1 MGKTLVIV
9 LGGNALLKPGQRG
22 TAKQH
27 RENLESVAVHIANLH
42 NRGFRIVITHG
53 NGPQVGNILLQ
64 QEKARDYAPQMP
76 LYICVAESQALIGSL
91 LQEALYN
98 KLRRMGFRIPVVT
111 IITQVLVDPKD
122 KAFARPTKP
131 IGPTYPTKR
140 GLPRNWKLM
149 RTIKGFRRVVASP
162 RPKEIIEA
170 KEIRRIAREAVVIAC
185 GGGGIP
191 VIKERGI
198 KGIDAVIDKDLT
210 AAKLG
215 EVVKAHT
222 LAILTDVDWV
232 YLQYK
237 KPRQKKIQNVSAS
250 QLKTWYKQGHFPPGT
265 MGPKIQAAL
274 RFLQR
279 GGKRVVITSLNR
291 LEDAINEEW
300 GTIIKK

>member
-1 MGKTLVIV
+1 MGKTLVIA

-27 RENLESVAVHIANLH
+27 IENLESVAVHIANLH

-237 KPRQKKIQNVSAS
+237 KPRQKKIQHVSAS

-279 GGKRVVITSLNR
+279 GGKCVVITSLNR